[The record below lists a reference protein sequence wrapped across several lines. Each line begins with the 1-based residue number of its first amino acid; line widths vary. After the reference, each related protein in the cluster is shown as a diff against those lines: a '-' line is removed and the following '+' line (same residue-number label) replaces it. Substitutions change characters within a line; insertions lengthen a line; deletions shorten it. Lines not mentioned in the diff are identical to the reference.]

1 MYLILFVVG
10 SCLGLAVGAG
20 AVTWARLA
28 DDHNRQEELAEKVTS
43 EIEALQERARRIER
57 ECMRWIEWERKNH

>member
-1 MYLILFVVG
+1 MSLIMFVVG
-10 SCLGLAVGAG
+10 GCLGLAAGAG
-20 AVTWARLA
+20 VVTLARLA

-43 EIEALQERARRIER
+43 EIEALQEMARRIER